1 MKSIN
6 HKLKTIFLMTLFLS
20 IHAQQ
25 DSRYHEQ
32 SYVGSSY
39 LGEKTI
45 RVYLPPSY
53 SKNNDNQYPVLYMMD
68 GQNLF
73 FDSLAYFGHSWR
85 ISDISDQLVKG
96 KYVKEFIIVGIDHA
110 GINRFAEY
118 MPEKPLKSFSNNINN
133 QLKYQTKPNIYS
145 DTFLM
150 FFVNEL
156 IPFIQNKYRTLFG
169 PNNTFVGGS
178 SMGALISMYALCEYP
193 EVFGGAICMS
203 THWPV
208 SLDNTTIEVSDE
220 LLAYFSK
227 HIPSGKLW
235 YFDHGTLGLDKD
247 YEPYQLKAD
256 EILNTNG
263 YTRGKNWIT
272 RKFKDHDHNEEAWSS
287 RLEIPLQFIFGT

>member
-1 MKSIN
+1 M
-6 HKLKTIFLMTLFLS
+6 TIFLS
-20 IHAQQ
+20 IHGQQ

-32 SYVGSSY
+32 SYDGSSY
-39 LGEKTI
+39 LDERTI

-53 SKNNDNQYPVLYMMD
+53 FENNDNQYPVLYMMD

-73 FDSLAYFGHSWR
+73 FDSLSYFGQSWR
-85 ISDISDQLVKG
+85 ISDVSEQLVKD
-96 KYVKEFIIVGIDHA
+96 KYVNEFIIVGIDNA

-118 MPEKPLKSFSNNINN
+118 MPEKPFKSFSINTNNG
-133 QLKYQTKPNIYS
+133 LKQQAKTNIYS

-150 FFVNEL
+150 FFVDEL
-156 IPFIQNKYRTLFG
+156 IPFIQNKYRTMLG
-169 PNNTFVGGS
+169 SDNTFVGGS
-178 SMGALISMYALCEYP
+178 SMGGLISMYALCEYP
-193 EVFGGAICMS
+193 DVFGGAICMS

-208 SLDNTTIEVSDE
+208 SLDNTTTEAAEEI
-220 LLAYFSK
+220 LTYFSK

-235 YFDHGTLGLDKD
+235 YFDYGTLGLDKH

-272 RKFKDHDHNEEAWSS
+272 RKFKNHDHNEDAWSS
-287 RLEIPLQFIFGT
+287 RLEIPLQFIFGINKTK